1 MPDLPVVSFSSVETL
16 IDVLE
21 GVEVRTRSADGVEA
35 SGILCPFRPELFASG
50 VYMVALYDVVTD
62 ELLVATDIRNF
73 TEIEVP

>member
-1 MPDLPVVSFSSVETL
+1 MPDLPAVSFSSLETL
-16 IDVLE
+16 IDVLD

-35 SGILCPFRPELFASG
+35 GGILRPFRPELFASG
-50 VYMVALYDVVTD
+50 VYMVALHDVVTD